1 MIANYP
7 GSAIQRPNRTG
18 YCAMTMLP
26 FAEAVFAG
34 LSESVTVTVKFA
46 AGPETA
52 VVGVPVIAPV
62 ELLSVKPVGS
72 EPDVIAKVYGPIPPV
87 AVAE

>member
-1 MIANYP
+1 ML
-7 GSAIQRPNRTG
+7 
-18 YCAMTMLP
+18 MLP

-46 AGPETA
+46 AGPA

-62 ELLSVKPVGS
+62 ELLRVKPAGS
-72 EPDVIAKVYGPIPPV
+72 EPAVMANVYGPTPPV
-87 AVAE
+87 AVADWL